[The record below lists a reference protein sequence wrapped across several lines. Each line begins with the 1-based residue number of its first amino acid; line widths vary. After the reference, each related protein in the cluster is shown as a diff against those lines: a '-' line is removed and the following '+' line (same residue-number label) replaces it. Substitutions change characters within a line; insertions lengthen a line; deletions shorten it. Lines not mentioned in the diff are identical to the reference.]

1 MKQFFPRIPFGTG
14 NRMKRFMSRLD
25 LRSPLVLVLI
35 SFAVAATLLAL
46 AASASRK
53 VNSGTGVSPV
63 NHAQDARATKPLTR
77 IANRRTI
84 TPMAPMPFAPTITA
98 TLADDITLA
107 QKKNPGDTITYTAV
121 ISNTAGAGSDASNV
135 IYTDVLD
142 NNTTLVGG
150 SVKTTPIAFDD
161 AYNVIGN
168 VRIQPNIAQ
177 GLLAND
183 IDPDTGAN
191 VGLTATAQTIS
202 SGQCAACNNVT
213 INADG
218 SFSYNPPVGFQG
230 SDTFNY
236 TVNDP
241 TGKTGTGTVTLTVSG
256 MIWFIN
262 NNAAACT
269 TLTLASG
276 CGRLTNPFS
285 TLAAFQG
292 FNDNGAGHPKNNDNI
307 FIYESLSNY
316 IGPVTLLSGQRLFG
330 QDSNTSLQTLTGLTP
345 QSYSDALPTMNT
357 GGNATTITSG
367 GVTVSLNGAGTSNNL
382 NGFTVGT
389 STTTGIAGTSFGTL
403 NVGDVILNTSTG
415 QALVLNTGTVS
426 TPANYSGFTSTT
438 STGGTNNVS
447 LTTIA
452 GTVTLGSGAL
462 SGASGNAFNVNG
474 GAASINYSGT
484 ISNSTLRQVNIIN
497 KTGGTVALSGA
508 ISGTGTGIFLNA
520 NASTTINF
528 TGGVILSTSVND
540 AFTAT
545 T

>member
-1 MKQFFPRIPFGTG
+1 MKRFFPRIPFGAG

-25 LRSPLVLVLI
+25 LRSPLALVLI

-53 VNSGTGVSPV
+53 ANSGTGVPPV
-63 NHAQDARATKPLTR
+63 NHAQDARATRPLTR
-77 IANRRTI
+77 LARRNAGAF
-84 TPMAPMPFAPTITA
+84 APMPFAPTITA

-107 QKKNPGDTITYTAV
+107 NKKNPGDTITYTAV
-121 ISNTAGAGSDASNV
+121 ITNTAGAGNDAANV
-135 IYTDVLD
+135 IYSDVLD

-183 IDPDTGAN
+183 IDPDTGTNAL
-191 VGLTATAQTIS
+191 LTATAQTVS

-230 SDTFNY
+230 TDTFNY

-256 MIWFIN
+256 IVWFIN
-262 NNAAACT
+262 NNAAGCT

-292 FNDNGAGHPKNNDNI
+292 FNDNGAGHPKVNDNI
-307 FIYESLSNY
+307 FIFESASNY
-316 IGPVTLLSGQRLFG
+316 IGPVTLLNGQRLFG
-330 QDSNTSLQTLTGLTP
+330 QDSTATLQTLTGLTP
-345 QSYSDALPTMNT
+345 QAYSDPFPTMNT
-357 GGNATTITSG
+357 GAPATTITSA
-367 GVTVSLNGAGTSNNL
+367 GV
-382 NGFTVGT
+382 
-389 STTTGIAGTSFGTL
+389 GI
-403 NVGDVILNTSTG
+403 N
-415 QALVLNTGTVS
+415 
-426 TPANYSGFTSTT
+426 
-438 STGGTNNVS
+438 
-447 LTTIA
+447 
-452 GTVTLGSGAL
+452 LGSG
-462 SGASGNAFNVNG
+462 N
-474 GAASINYSGT
+474 
-484 ISNSTLRQVNIIN
+484 
-497 KTGGTVALSGA
+497 
-508 ISGTGTGIFLNA
+508 
-520 NASTTINF
+520 
-528 TGGVILSTSVND
+528 
-540 AFTAT
+540 
-545 T
+545 